1 MLKINS
7 QENLIMLVFV
17 VTLFILS
24 IYVVI
29 NKKMVDIIY
38 LHVIVVYFIKFL
50 VVRFRKN

>member
-1 MLKINS
+1 MLKVNS

-29 NKKMVDIIY
+29 NKKMIDIIY
-38 LHVIVVYFIKFL
+38 LQVIIIYFIKFL